1 MAWFWRC
8 LVAVLASLLVDG
20 QASEPMAPPL
30 KLQTLDNPGPS
41 KPPASTE
48 EVRETPGLQATQV
61 SVAVD
66 REGSRRRFRASVI
79 RADGDL
85 ITILTAAHCIAEA
98 DQGWPVAL
106 LFGGGVVVEGVV
118 ESVARNPLYRPNQLR
133 EIPGPDN
140 AVARLRF
147 RVIGDLGPIPPTRF
161 KIKPTVDP
169 AAIEA
174 FRSLR
179 SVTAL
184 TNRFYPGPG
193 GRSVDVRMV
202 DGRGVEH
209 AVLAGNHSNPRW
221 LEWGK
226 SYQPIPGDSGG
237 GVFVVRPGPNG
248 QPRPILIGTIVGRDD
263 RGGGASLISLDQPWV
278 SEALSP
284 PTGGS

>member
-1 MAWFWRC
+1 MAWFWRI
-8 LVAVLASLLVDG
+8 LVGSLAGLFIDG
-20 QASEPMAPPL
+20 QVPEP
-30 KLQTLDNPGPS
+30 TDSPS
-41 KPPASTE
+41 KSQILADPNLSKPLAPIN

-66 REGSRRRFRASVI
+66 REGSRRRFRASVL
-79 RADGDL
+79 RAEGDL

-118 ESVARNPLYRPNQLR
+118 ESVARNPLYRPNQPR

-147 RVIGDLGPIPPTRF
+147 RVVGDLGPAPPINF
-161 KIKPTVDP
+161 KIKPTTSP

-179 SVTAL
+179 AVTAL
-184 TNRFYPGPG
+184 SNRFYPGPG
-193 GRSVDVRMV
+193 GKSVDVRMV

-221 LEWGK
+221 LEWGR

-248 QPRPILIGTIVGRDD
+248 QPRPILIGIIVGRDD

-278 SEALSP
+278 SEALNP
-284 PTGGS
+284 PARGS

>member
-1 MAWFWRC
+1 MAWSWRI
-8 LVAVLASLLVDG
+8 LVAAMASLLVDG
-20 QASEPMAPPL
+20 QGSEPTASAP
-30 KLQTLDNPGPS
+30 KSQTLANPSPS
-41 KPPASTE
+41 KPLTPTGE
-48 EVRETPGLQATQV
+48 IRETPGLQATQV

-66 REGSRRRFRASVI
+66 REGSRRRFRASVL

-118 ESVARNPLYRPNQLR
+118 ESVARNPLYRPNQPR

-147 RVIGDLGPIPPTRF
+147 RVVGDLGPVPPTRL
-161 KIKPTVDP
+161 KIKPTIDP

-179 SVTAL
+179 AVTAL

-193 GRSVDVRMV
+193 GKSVDVRMV

-221 LEWGK
+221 LEWGRA
-226 SYQPIPGDSGG
+226 YQPIPGDSGG

-248 QPRPILIGTIVGRDD
+248 QSRPILIGIIVGRDD

-278 SEALSP
+278 SHALNP
-284 PTGGS
+284 PDRGS